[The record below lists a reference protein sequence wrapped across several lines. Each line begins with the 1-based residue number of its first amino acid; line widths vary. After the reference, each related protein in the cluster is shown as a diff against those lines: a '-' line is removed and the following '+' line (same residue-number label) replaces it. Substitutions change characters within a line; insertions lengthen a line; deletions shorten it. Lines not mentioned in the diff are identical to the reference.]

1 MHKQR
6 ATRPVRA
13 QQATSQKTS
22 QSKPLSTLLST
33 PVTLDHVIQASNT
46 RNFEQVKRCL
56 RADPAL
62 ALACDER
69 GRTLLHHACGKGHLQ
84 VVEHILSTAFS
95 TTPSLLHQK
104 DCGAARFNHPHITL
118 LLLRQGASL
127 AVRDAQ
133 GNTPLHIA
141 AHTGK
146 GEMIEML
153 VGQGADVGL
162 RNTAGRT
169 PLDEAR
175 ASSFSNGKVVGLL
188 KVASESRKRSVES
201 VEKAADDGSLAPHVQ
216 AAPDPP
222 RHYVRSKGEALIDDW
237 LYYHR
242 IWHSY
247 EHQFIPPTSPST
259 PLTPDFYLPDYDV
272 YLELWGFADDDPAG
286 KLYTARRREKEEI
299 YERFGAPV
307 IGVGQEE
314 LKCLD
319 DVLARRLAEWK

>member
-1 MHKQR
+1 PPFSSLPHVTQP
-6 ATRPVRA
+6 TTVSSLPGE
-13 QQATSQKTS
+13 T
-22 QSKPLSTLLST
+22 PL
-33 PVTLDHVIQASNT
+33 H
-46 RNFEQVKRCL
+46 R
-56 RADPAL
+56 
-62 ALACDER
+62 
-69 GRTLLHHACGKGHLQ
+69 
-84 VVEHILSTAFS
+84 
-95 TTPSLLHQK
+95 
-104 DCGAARFNHPHITL
+104 AARFNHPHITL
-118 LLLRQGASL
+118 LLLRQGANL

-201 VEKAADDGSLAPHVQ
+201 VERAADDGSLAPHVQ

-222 RHYVRSKGEALIDDW
+222 RKSQKRSSDVGLIKDPRKNWPCEYRCSDGHYVRSKGEALIDDW

-319 DVLARRLAEWK
+319 DVLARRLAEWKVKRNGRL